1 MLHVSPR
8 DQSDAKLPEAA
19 PHTKLCRRGDEQMV
33 ALTPL
38 RGGEN
43 ASTKLVPLESV
54 SGPDRAIPKDWIGKG
69 NPPLNEKF
77 VEYLRPMIGELLGI
91 RECV

>member
-1 MLHVSPR
+1 
-8 DQSDAKLPEAA
+8 
-19 PHTKLCRRGDEQMV
+19 MV

-54 SGPDRAIPKDWIGKG
+54 SGPDRAIPNDWIGKG
-69 NPPLNEKF
+69 NPPPNEKF
-77 VEYLRPMIGELLGI
+77 VEYLRPLIGELLEYENVFERREQNGI
-91 RECV
+91 E